1 MKTRNIKGEKYLL
14 VEDVKDWILNTER
27 LIGLCDRMDSV
38 EGNTERLISY
48 TDGVKKCL
56 DWLKNDIEE

>member
-1 MKTRNIKGEKYLL
+1 MKIRNIKGEKYLL
-14 VEDVKDWILNTER
+14 VGDVKDWILNTER

-38 EGNTERLISY
+38 EGKTERLISY